1 MMTYRYFPLS
11 PNRVILTSKR
21 VSEGPMSDQSAAR
34 LGGAHSIS
42 LAELYCRHADWLA
55 GRLRRLGVTGV
66 DDVVQETYLRIA
78 PYQARGEVRH
88 PKSLL
93 LRIATNLVAEE
104 GRRSQ
109 RQRRNGASTTP
120 WSDAPSQVEA
130 VLLKQLILKL
140 PQPERDIFML
150 SRFGGLTNEQIAG
163 RLEVSVKTVER
174 RITRALKQ
182 VDAQL
187 RR

>member
-1 MMTYRYFPLS
+1 MTFGSDRLDDHERRGLS
-11 PNRVILTSKR
+11 
-21 VSEGPMSDQSAAR
+21 Q
-34 LGGAHSIS
+34 
-42 LAELYCRHADWLA
+42 LYGQYSDWLST
-55 GRLRRLGVTGV
+55 RLRHLGVTGV

-104 GRRSQ
+104 GRRAQ
-109 RQRRNGASTTP
+109 RQRRHAATTP
-120 WSDAPSQVEA
+120 TSADAASQTET
-130 VLLKQLILKL
+130 VLLKQLVLKL

-174 RITRALKQ
+174 RISRALKQ

>member
-1 MMTYRYFPLS
+1 MSTVYSHQAPDELRLGSLYRQHS
-11 PNRVILTSKR
+11 GWLT
-21 VSEGPMSDQSAAR
+21 AR
-34 LGGAHSIS
+34 LV
-42 LAELYCRHADWLA
+42 
-55 GRLRRLGVTGV
+55 RLGVPFP
-66 DDVVQETYLRIA
+66 DDIVQETYLRIA
-78 PYQARGEVRH
+78 PYEARGEIRH

-104 GRRSQ
+104 GRRTQ
-109 RQRRNGASTTP
+109 RQQRHAATTSP
-120 WSDAPSQVEA
+120 WSDAATQTEA

-140 PQPERDIFML
+140 PQPERDIFIL

-174 RITRALKQ
+174 RISRALKL

>member
-1 MMTYRYFPLS
+1 MTDQAAIRHRSNTSGLRDLYLRHARWLS
-11 PNRVILTSKR
+11 
-21 VSEGPMSDQSAAR
+21 AR
-34 LGGAHSIS
+34 L
-42 LAELYCRHADWLA
+42 RQ
-55 GRLRRLGVTGV
+55 LGVESPE
-66 DDVVQETYLRIA
+66 DVVQETYLRIA
-78 PYQARGEVRH
+78 PYQARGEVRY

-109 RQRRNGASTTP
+109 RQRLHAETTLAFNDTASQT
-120 WSDAPSQVEA
+120 EA
-130 VLLKQLILKL
+130 VLLKQLVLKL

-150 SRFGGLTNEQIAG
+150 SRFGSLTNEQIAS

-174 RITRALKQ
+174 RISRALKQ

>member
-1 MMTYRYFPLS
+1 MTFGSERLDDHERRGLSQMYGRYS
-11 PNRVILTSKR
+11 
-21 VSEGPMSDQSAAR
+21 
-34 LGGAHSIS
+34 
-42 LAELYCRHADWLA
+42 DWLSS
-55 GRLRRLGVTGV
+55 RLRRLGVTGV
-66 DDVVQETYLRIA
+66 DDIVQETYLRIA

-104 GRRSQ
+104 GRRTQ
-109 RQRRNGASTTP
+109 RQRLHASTTTACN
-120 WSDAPSQVEA
+120 DAASQTEA
-130 VLLKQLILKL
+130 VLLKQLILRL
-140 PQPERDIFML
+140 PQPERDIFIL
-150 SRFGGLTNEQIAG
+150 SRFGSLTNEEIAA
-163 RLEVSVKTVER
+163 RLELSVKTVER

>member
-1 MMTYRYFPLS
+1 MYGQYS
-11 PNRVILTSKR
+11 
-21 VSEGPMSDQSAAR
+21 
-34 LGGAHSIS
+34 
-42 LAELYCRHADWLA
+42 DWLST
-55 GRLRRLGVTGV
+55 RLRQLGVTGV

-104 GRRSQ
+104 GRRAQ
-109 RQRRNGASTTP
+109 RQRRHAATAPLWT
-120 WSDAPSQVEA
+120 DAPSQAEA
-130 VLLKQLILKL
+130 ILLKQLVLKL

-150 SRFGGLTNEQIAG
+150 SRFGSLTNEQIAA
-163 RLEVSVKTVER
+163 RLDLSVKTVER

-182 VDAQL
+182 IDAQL

>member
-1 MMTYRYFPLS
+1 MSLS
-11 PNRVILTSKR
+11 DASHRPKE
-21 VSEGPMSDQSAAR
+21 VS
-34 LGGAHSIS
+34 LG
-42 LAELYCRHADWLA
+42 ELYRCHSDWLSS
-55 GRLRRLGVTGV
+55 RLRGLGVTGV

-104 GRRSQ
+104 GRRVQ
-109 RQRRNGASTTP
+109 RQRLHAATTTAC
-120 WSDAPSQVEA
+120 SDAASQTEA

-150 SRFGGLTNEQIAG
+150 SRFGSLTNEEIAA
-163 RLEVSVKTVER
+163 RLELSVKTVER

>member
-1 MMTYRYFPLS
+1 MTFGSDRLDDHERRGLS
-11 PNRVILTSKR
+11 
-21 VSEGPMSDQSAAR
+21 Q
-34 LGGAHSIS
+34 
-42 LAELYCRHADWLA
+42 LYGQYSDWLST
-55 GRLRRLGVTGV
+55 RLRHLGVTGV

-78 PYQARGEVRH
+78 AYQARGEVRH

-104 GRRSQ
+104 GRRAQ
-109 RQRRNGASTTP
+109 RQRLHVAAAPLWTDAASQT
-120 WSDAPSQVEA
+120 EA
-130 VLLKQLILKL
+130 VLLKQLVLKL

-150 SRFGGLTNEQIAG
+150 SRFGSLTNEQIAS

-174 RITRALKQ
+174 RISRALKQ

>member
-1 MMTYRYFPLS
+1 MALS
-11 PNRVILTSKR
+11 DASHGHSQ
-21 VSEGPMSDQSAAR
+21 VS
-34 LGGAHSIS
+34 LG
-42 LAELYCRHADWLA
+42 ELYRSHSDWLSV
-55 GRLRRLGVTGV
+55 RLRHLGVTGV
-66 DDVVQETYLRIA
+66 EDVVQETYLRIA

-104 GRRSQ
+104 GRRAQ
-109 RQRRNGASTTP
+109 RQRRHAATTP
-120 WSDAPSQVEA
+120 PSADAASQAET
-130 VLLKQLILKL
+130 VLLKQLVLKL

-174 RITRALKQ
+174 RISRALKQ

>member
-1 MMTYRYFPLS
+1 MSLS
-11 PNRVILTSKR
+11 DASHGPSQ
-21 VSEGPMSDQSAAR
+21 VS
-34 LGGAHSIS
+34 LG
-42 LAELYCRHADWLA
+42 ELYRSHSDWLST
-55 GRLRRLGVTGV
+55 RLRHLGVTGV

-104 GRRSQ
+104 GRRAQ
-109 RQRRNGASTTP
+109 RQRRHAATTP
-120 WSDAPSQVEA
+120 TSADAASQTET
-130 VLLKQLILKL
+130 VLLKQLVLKL

-174 RITRALKQ
+174 RISRALKQ

>member
-1 MMTYRYFPLS
+1 MT
-11 PNRVILTSKR
+11 
-21 VSEGPMSDQSAAR
+21 DQAAIR
-34 LGGAHSIS
+34 LGKSTSG
-42 LAELYCRHADWLA
+42 LGDLYLSHADWLTA
-55 GRLRRLGVTGV
+55 RLRHLGVTGV

-104 GRRSQ
+104 GRRAQ
-109 RQRRNGASTTP
+109 RQRRHAATTP
-120 WSDAPSQVEA
+120 PSADAASQTET

-174 RITRALKQ
+174 RISRALKQ

>member
-1 MMTYRYFPLS
+1 
-11 PNRVILTSKR
+11 
-21 VSEGPMSDQSAAR
+21 MSDA
-34 LGGAHSIS
+34 S
-42 LAELYCRHADWLA
+42 LADMYRRHSKWLTL
-55 GRLRRLGVTGV
+55 RLRGLGVPSP
-66 DDVVQETYLRIA
+66 DDIVQETYLRIA
-78 PYQARGEVRH
+78 PYEARGEIRH

-104 GRRSQ
+104 GRKAQQQKRHAAFSSPWTDEASQ
-109 RQRRNGASTTP
+109 AET
-120 WSDAPSQVEA
+120 
-130 VLLKQLILKL
+130 VLLKQLVLKL
-140 PQPERDIFML
+140 PQPERDFFLL

-174 RITRALKQ
+174 RISRALKL

>member
-1 MMTYRYFPLS
+1 MSGQATIRHRKNPAGLGDLYLQHARWLS
-11 PNRVILTSKR
+11 T
-21 VSEGPMSDQSAAR
+21 
-34 LGGAHSIS
+34 
-42 LAELYCRHADWLA
+42 
-55 GRLRRLGVTGV
+55 RLRQLGVESP

-104 GRRSQ
+104 GRRTQ
-109 RQRRNGASTTP
+109 RQRLHAATTTACNDAASQT
-120 WSDAPSQVEA
+120 EA
-130 VLLKQLILKL
+130 VLLKQLILRL
-140 PQPERDIFML
+140 PQPERDIFIL
-150 SRFGGLTNEQIAG
+150 SRFGSLTNEEIAA
-163 RLEVSVKTVER
+163 RLELSVKTVER

>member
-1 MMTYRYFPLS
+1 MSLS
-11 PNRVILTSKR
+11 DASH
-21 VSEGPMSDQSAAR
+21 GPSQVTLS
-34 LGGAHSIS
+34 
-42 LAELYCRHADWLA
+42 ELYRSHSKWLST
-55 GRLRRLGVTGV
+55 RLRHLGVESP

-104 GRRSQ
+104 GRRTQ
-109 RQRRNGASTTP
+109 RQRRHAATAPLWT
-120 WSDAPSQVEA
+120 DAPTQTEA
-130 VLLKQLILKL
+130 VLLKQLVLKL

-150 SRFGGLTNEQIAG
+150 SRFGSLTNEQIAA
-163 RLEVSVKTVER
+163 RLDLSVKTVER

>member
-1 MMTYRYFPLS
+1 MYGQYS
-11 PNRVILTSKR
+11 
-21 VSEGPMSDQSAAR
+21 
-34 LGGAHSIS
+34 
-42 LAELYCRHADWLA
+42 DWLST
-55 GRLRRLGVTGV
+55 RLRHLGVTSP

-104 GRRSQ
+104 GRRAQ
-109 RQRRNGASTTP
+109 RQRRHAATAPLWT
-120 WSDAPSQVEA
+120 DAPSQTEA
-130 VLLKQLILKL
+130 VLLKQLVLKL

-150 SRFGGLTNEQIAG
+150 SRFGSLTNEQIAA
-163 RLEVSVKTVER
+163 RLDLSVKTVER

>member
-1 MMTYRYFPLS
+1 MLVKGDMSLAICCLPIRGLVLSSSDVSQDLS
-11 PNRVILTSKR
+11 PHGL
-21 VSEGPMSDQSAAR
+21 D
-34 LGGAHSIS
+34 
-42 LAELYCRHADWLA
+42 ELYRHHARWLSI
-55 GRLRRLGVTGV
+55 RLRRLGVVAV
-66 DDVVQETYLRIA
+66 DDVIQETYLRIA

-109 RQRRNGASTTP
+109 RQQRHVSSTTP
-120 WSDAPSQVEA
+120 WTDAATQVEA
-130 VLLKQLILKL
+130 VLLKQLILQL

-163 RLEVSVKTVER
+163 RLEGSVKTVER

-182 VDAQL
+182 VNDQL

>member
-1 MMTYRYFPLS
+1 MSLSDASQGRFGRHDFDGLYR
-11 PNRVILTSKR
+11 
-21 VSEGPMSDQSAAR
+21 
-34 LGGAHSIS
+34 
-42 LAELYCRHADWLA
+42 RHAAWLT
-55 GRLRRLGVTGV
+55 GRLRRLGVTAV
-66 DDVVQETYLRIA
+66 DDVVQETYVRIA
-78 PYQARGEVRH
+78 PYQARGEIRH

-104 GRRSQ
+104 GRRCQ
-109 RQRRNGASTTP
+109 RQQRHAASIAP
-120 WSDAPSQVEA
+120 WADAPTQTET
-130 VLLKQLILKL
+130 VLLKQLILNL
-140 PQPERDIFML
+140 SQPERDIFML
-150 SRFGGLTNEQIAG
+150 SRFGGLTNEQIAE

>member
-1 MMTYRYFPLS
+1 MSSSGASQEVTQRCLGDLYR
-11 PNRVILTSKR
+11 
-21 VSEGPMSDQSAAR
+21 A
-34 LGGAHSIS
+34 
-42 LAELYCRHADWLA
+42 HADWLSV
-55 GRLRRLGVTGV
+55 RLRHLGVTGV

-104 GRRSQ
+104 GRRTQ
-109 RQRRNGASTTP
+109 RQRRHAATAPLWT
-120 WSDAPSQVEA
+120 DAPSQTEA
-130 VLLKQLILKL
+130 VLLKQLVLKL

-150 SRFGGLTNEQIAG
+150 SRFGSLTNEQIAS

-174 RITRALKQ
+174 RISRALKQ

>member
-1 MMTYRYFPLS
+1 ML
-11 PNRVILTSKR
+11 
-21 VSEGPMSDQSAAR
+21 DQAAIR
-34 LGGAHSIS
+34 LGKSTSG
-42 LAELYCRHADWLA
+42 LADLYLSHADWLTA
-55 GRLRRLGVTGV
+55 RLRRLGVESP

-104 GRRSQ
+104 GRRAQ
-109 RQRRNGASTTP
+109 RQRRHAATTP
-120 WSDAPSQVEA
+120 PSADAASQTET
-130 VLLKQLILKL
+130 VLLKQLVLKL

-150 SRFGGLTNEQIAG
+150 SRFGSLTNEQIAS

-174 RITRALKQ
+174 RISRALKQ

>member
-1 MMTYRYFPLS
+1 
-11 PNRVILTSKR
+11 
-21 VSEGPMSDQSAAR
+21 MSDQGTARIQRSAG
-34 LGGAHSIS
+34 LG
-42 LAELYCRHADWLA
+42 LAELYAKHSAWLA
-55 GRLRRLGVTGV
+55 GRLRHLGVAGV

-78 PYQARGEVRH
+78 PYQARGEIRH

-93 LRIATNLVAEE
+93 LRIATNLIAEE

-109 RQRRNGASTTP
+109 RQRRHANSAMP
-120 WSDAPSQVEA
+120 WTDAPVQTEA
-130 VLLKQLILKL
+130 LLLKQLILNL

-163 RLEVSVKTVER
+163 RLDLSVKTVER

>member
-1 MMTYRYFPLS
+1 MTFGFDRLDEQERHGLS
-11 PNRVILTSKR
+11 QLYAKHAGWLAS
-21 VSEGPMSDQSAAR
+21 R
-34 LGGAHSIS
+34 LG
-42 LAELYCRHADWLA
+42 
-55 GRLRRLGVTGV
+55 RLGVVAV

-109 RQRRNGASTTP
+109 QQRRHVSSTAP
-120 WSDAPSQVEA
+120 WTDAATQVEA
-130 VLLKQLILKL
+130 VLLKQLILQL

>member
-1 MMTYRYFPLS
+1 MTFGSDRLDDHERRGLS
-11 PNRVILTSKR
+11 
-21 VSEGPMSDQSAAR
+21 Q
-34 LGGAHSIS
+34 
-42 LAELYCRHADWLA
+42 LYGQYSDWLST
-55 GRLRRLGVTGV
+55 RLRHLGVTGV

-104 GRRSQ
+104 GRRAQ
-109 RQRRNGASTTP
+109 RQRRHAATPPSADAASQAET
-120 WSDAPSQVEA
+120 

-174 RITRALKQ
+174 RISRALKQ

>member
-1 MMTYRYFPLS
+1 MPLD
-11 PNRVILTSKR
+11 P
-21 VSEGPMSDQSAAR
+21 A
-34 LGGAHSIS
+34 S
-42 LAELYCRHADWLA
+42 LAGRVLMTFGSERLNDHERRGLSQMYGRYSDWLSS
-55 GRLRRLGVTGV
+55 RLRRLGVTGV

-104 GRRSQ
+104 GRRVQ
-109 RQRRNGASTTP
+109 RQRLHAAATAACNDAASQT
-120 WSDAPSQVEA
+120 EA
-130 VLLKQLILKL
+130 VLLKQLILRL

-150 SRFGGLTNEQIAG
+150 SRFGSLTNEEIAA
-163 RLEVSVKTVER
+163 RLELSVKTVER

>member
-1 MMTYRYFPLS
+1 MTFGSDRLDDHERRGLS
-11 PNRVILTSKR
+11 
-21 VSEGPMSDQSAAR
+21 Q
-34 LGGAHSIS
+34 
-42 LAELYCRHADWLA
+42 LYGQYSDWLSS
-55 GRLRRLGVTGV
+55 RLRLLGVTGV

-88 PKSLL
+88 PKSLR
-93 LRIATNLVAEE
+93 LRIAINLVADE
-104 GRRSQ
+104 GRRAQ
-109 RQRRNGASTTP
+109 RQRRHAATTP
-120 WSDAPSQVEA
+120 PSADAPSQTET
-130 VLLKQLILKL
+130 VLLKQLVLKL

-174 RITRALKQ
+174 RISRALKQ

>member
-1 MMTYRYFPLS
+1 MPLAPAS
-11 PNRVILTSKR
+11 
-21 VSEGPMSDQSAAR
+21 
-34 LGGAHSIS
+34 
-42 LAELYCRHADWLA
+42 LA
-55 GRLRRLGVTGV
+55 GRVLMTFGSDQLDDHERRGLSQLYGQYSDWLSTRLRHLGVTGV

-104 GRRSQ
+104 GRRAQ
-109 RQRRNGASTTP
+109 RQRLHVAAAPLWTDAASQAE
-120 WSDAPSQVEA
+120 S

-140 PQPERDIFML
+140 PEPERDIFML

-163 RLEVSVKTVER
+163 RLAVSVKTVER

>member
-1 MMTYRYFPLS
+1 MA
-11 PNRVILTSKR
+11 
-21 VSEGPMSDQSAAR
+21 DQGTAR
-34 LGGAHSIS
+34 LSASNTLGMAD
-42 LAELYCRHADWLA
+42 LYRQHAGWLA
-55 GRLRRLGVTGV
+55 SRLRRLGVSGV
-66 DDVVQETYLRIA
+66 EDVVQETYFRIA
-78 PYQARGEVRH
+78 AYQARGEVRH

-109 RQRRNGASTTP
+109 RQRLNAASTSP
-120 WSDAPSQVEA
+120 WSDAPTQAEA
-130 VLLKQLILKL
+130 VLLKQLILHL

-163 RLEVSVKTVER
+163 RLEVSVKTIER
-174 RITRALKQ
+174 RISRALKQ
-182 VDAQL
+182 VDAQF

>member
-1 MMTYRYFPLS
+1 
-11 PNRVILTSKR
+11 
-21 VSEGPMSDQSAAR
+21 MSDIVHADLAHLYRRHSRWLSAR
-34 LGGAHSIS
+34 LRS
-42 LAELYCRHADWLA
+42 
-55 GRLRRLGVTGV
+55 LGVTAV
-66 DDVVQETYLRIA
+66 DDIVQETYLRIA
-78 PYQARGEVRH
+78 PYEARGEVRH

-109 RQRRNGASTTP
+109 RQRRHAASTTP
-120 WSDAPSQVEA
+120 WSDEASQTEA

-140 PQPERDIFML
+140 PQPERDIFVL

>member
-1 MMTYRYFPLS
+1 MTELYTAHASWLS
-11 PNRVILTSKR
+11 
-21 VSEGPMSDQSAAR
+21 AR
-34 LGGAHSIS
+34 LRS
-42 LAELYCRHADWLA
+42 
-55 GRLRRLGVTGV
+55 LGVTAV
-66 DDVVQETYLRIA
+66 DDVVQETYVRIA
-78 PYQARGEVRH
+78 PYQARGEIRH

-109 RQRRNGASTTP
+109 RQQRHAASTAP
-120 WSDAPSQVEA
+120 WADAPTQTETI
-130 VLLKQLILKL
+130 LLKQLILNL
-140 PQPERDIFML
+140 SQPERDIFML
-150 SRFGGLTNEQIAG
+150 SRFGGLTNEQIAE

-182 VDAQL
+182 VDSQL

>member
-1 MMTYRYFPLS
+1 MPL
-11 PNRVILTSKR
+11 
-21 VSEGPMSDQSAAR
+21 A
-34 LGGAHSIS
+34 
-42 LAELYCRHADWLA
+42 LASLA
-55 GRLRRLGVTGV
+55 GRVLMTFGSDRLDDHERRGLSQLYGQYSDWLSTRLRHLGVTGI

-104 GRRSQ
+104 GRRTQ
-109 RQRRNGASTTP
+109 RQRRHAATAPLWT
-120 WSDAPSQVEA
+120 DAPSQTEA
-130 VLLKQLILKL
+130 VLLKQLVLKL

-150 SRFGGLTNEQIAG
+150 SRFGSLTNEQIAA
-163 RLEVSVKTVER
+163 RLDLSVKTVER

>member
-1 MMTYRYFPLS
+1 MTEETSLSRGLQQFQSGERETLNSLYRDHVRWLS
-11 PNRVILTSKR
+11 
-21 VSEGPMSDQSAAR
+21 AR
-34 LGGAHSIS
+34 LRS
-42 LAELYCRHADWLA
+42 
-55 GRLRRLGVTGV
+55 LGVTAI
-66 DDVVQETYLRIA
+66 DDIVQETYLRIA
-78 PYQARGEVRH
+78 PYEARGEVRH

-104 GRRSQ
+104 GRRAKLQQ
-109 RQRRNGASTTP
+109 RHLNASTP
-120 WSDAPSQVEA
+120 WNDAAPQTEA

-140 PQPERDIFML
+140 PQPERDIFIL

-182 VDAQL
+182 VNDQL